1 MPASLNEARLVSEK
15 PGAFGVL
22 GDGEAL
28 ATVPVNEGTVRREV
42 PGQRPWSCESL
53 SPKAWRLK
61 AKDTADT
68 LRAKVGTTPTWRR
81 QGESALDAMVANFVE
96 GRKHWG
102 ITPKLTGG
110 AAEQRR
116 PC

>member
-1 MPASLNEARLVSEK
+1 MPASVNEARLVSEK

-53 SPKAWRLK
+53 SPKVWRLK

-68 LRAKVGTTPTWRR
+68 LRAKVGTTPTSRR
-81 QGESALDAMVANFVE
+81 QGESALDAMFANFVE

-102 ITPKLTGG
+102 ITPKVSG
-110 AAEQRR
+110 AGAR
-116 PC
+116 